1 MNDQTLI
8 PIPALTLI
16 KLTPDATDI
25 ARWARSKGIAAFEDD
40 LGYAA
45 HAAAKAVFGD
55 LAPQPFSMRMKDGR
69 MELLGYTAASVAA
82 LSRVAALQT
91 HDDLAARALDVD
103 AMVVKAMPSD
113 WAAGERYSFECRVA
127 PTRRTRQLREG
138 RYLEVDVAVPQGGP
152 QVPIDRDTAYT
163 EWLGTELGRFGAAK
177 LTGYAP
183 FAFKLTATARRSQA
197 EKSRDRQTA
206 RGLVP
211 DLVARGELEVTDAAG
226 FSALL
231 ARGLGRHRA
240 FGFGCLLLAPR
251 GVLYT
256 PSLATPQLAAV
267 QP

>member
-16 KLTPDATDI
+16 KLTPDALAI

-82 LSRVAALQT
+82 LSKVAALQT
-91 HDDLAARALDVD
+91 HDELAAQALGVD
-103 AMVVKAMPSD
+103 AMVAKAMPVD
-113 WAAGERYSFECRVA
+113 WAAGERYSFECRVV

-138 RYLEVDVAVPQGGP
+138 RYLEVDAAMPEGGP
-152 QVPIDRDTAYT
+152 EVPMNRDAAYKA
-163 EWLGTELGRFGAAK
+163 WLGAELGRFGASK
-177 LTGYAP
+177 LAGFAP
-183 FAFKLTATARRSQA
+183 FAFKLTATARRTQA
-197 EKSRDRQTA
+197 AKSKDRQSM

-240 FGFGCLLLAPR
+240 FGFGCLLLAPQ
-251 GVLYT
+251 GVLF
-256 PSLATPQLAAV
+256 SHELAARQLADVDA
-267 QP
+267 